1 MKSRISPARGFTL
14 IELLVV
20 ISIIALLIA
29 ILLPALSS
37 ARQAARQIQSDSQV
51 RGLAQ
56 AFFTHAQGNKTWFAG
71 VSSSGLVNG
80 DPDATFADRD
90 DLGSN
95 TEIQTGTSAQ
105 QTGSEVYA
113 RWWVI
118 VNGNFVTPDYLRSP
132 GEQNETIDPVTLIAN
147 AQNGIALLGRAA
159 PLSSYAMASLRNGNN
174 SGAPIATGR
183 VAEWR
188 DNANSTV
195 PIVSDRLTNYTGV
208 TGNTPSTHNSIWDQ
222 PDERGAWSGAIGF
235 ADGHVE
241 RATTSELA
249 SNTVRMNNST
259 NTNADNIF
267 GTPGTEQA
275 FTGGINPTHSAMMVV
290 RANNQTQLP
299 TTSNP

>member
-1 MKSRISPARGFTL
+1 MPSRLSRPSGFTL

-29 ILLPALSS
+29 ILLPALGA
-37 ARQAARQIQSDSQV
+37 ARQSARQIQSDSQV

-56 AFFTHAQGNKTWFAG
+56 AFFTQAQENKTWFAG
-71 VSSSGLVNG
+71 VASSGLVDG
-80 DPDATFADRD
+80 DADATFADQS
-90 DLGSN
+90 DLAPN
-95 TEIQTGTSAQ
+95 AEIQAGASAQ
-105 QTGSEVYA
+105 QTGSEVYS

-118 VNGNFVTPDYLRSP
+118 VNGNFVTPEYLLSP
-132 GEQNETIDPVTLIAN
+132 GEQNPTVDPVTLITD
-147 AQNGIALLGRAA
+147 AQTGGAALGRQA
-159 PLSSYAMASLRNGNN
+159 PLSSFAISSLRTGNN
-174 SGAPIATGR
+174 AGAAVATGR

-195 PIVSDRLTNYTGV
+195 PIVSDRLTNYADV
-208 TGNTPSTHNSIWDQ
+208 EGNTPTTHNSIWDQ
-222 PDERGAWSGAIGF
+222 ADERGAWSGAIGF
-235 ADGHVE
+235 ADGHIE
-241 RATTSELA
+241 RATTSELDP
-249 SNTVRMNNST
+249 NGVRMNDAT

-275 FTGGINPTHSAMMVV
+275 FTGGINTTHSSMMVV